1 MEKGLTCP
9 PQRPLPC
16 IVKSPGA
23 GGVGRAGREPP
34 SLPRPCLTP
43 LPPPQPP
50 PSRSSSTGR
59 VSDNSQLGVNL
70 QLWAHTQV

>member
-1 MEKGLTCP
+1 M
-9 PQRPLPC
+9 
-16 IVKSPGA
+16 
-23 GGVGRAGREPP
+23 GRAGREPP